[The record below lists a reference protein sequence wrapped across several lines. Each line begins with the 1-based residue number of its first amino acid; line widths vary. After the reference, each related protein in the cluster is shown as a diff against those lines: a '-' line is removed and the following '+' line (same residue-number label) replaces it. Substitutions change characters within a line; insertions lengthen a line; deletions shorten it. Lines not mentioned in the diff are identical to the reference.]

1 MRRGVPISRIV
12 APATVGIDTP
22 GIDSY
27 RSSLVRAGH
36 RRDAPARGPS
46 SIARRTS
53 GASLL
58 RRPTSLT
65 IRSGSPR
72 VPASWRDGRPGH
84 RARARASSPSGGRRG
99 RAHAPGRMHAPGRAH
114 APGRMHAPGPRP
126 ADPPAGRAARPPGAA
141 AAPRPRAWSVLDAP
155 PTAPAA
161 PVRWSWSPSSR
172 DSCLMRPETRPWW
185 QGLACIRVAP
195 TAALRSCSRRGP
207 GRADRSAVSCRWA

>member
-1 MRRGVPISRIV
+1 MRRGVPVSRIV

-99 RAHAPGRMHAPGRAH
+99 RADARAGADARARAATGGFPSRSGRA
-114 APGRMHAPGPRP
+114 P
-126 ADPPAGRAARPPGAA
+126 
-141 AAPRPRAWSVLDAP
+141 
-155 PTAPAA
+155 
-161 PVRWSWSPSSR
+161 
-172 DSCLMRPETRPWW
+172 
-185 QGLACIRVAP
+185 
-195 TAALRSCSRRGP
+195 SRRGCCAAPSCLVSPGCAAHRTGGPGTVELVAVIARFVPHATGDPPMVAGTRLHPRCTDRGPAVMFQTRAGARRP
-207 GRADRSAVSCRWA
+207 GRGQLPVGLIRKGCR